1 MNKLPVGSPD
11 RPDRKTLIRDVAM
24 FQVKL
29 VVDGFRDLI
38 LLPASLIAGLI
49 SFFHTEGEAAG
60 PEFYRVISVGKQS
73 EDWID
78 LFGAVDHAPPELAD
92 EIRFGDRR
100 EDRDLRRR
108 GIPARRCH
116 STGEDA
122 AQQGAGEDAQ
132 RQGVSCALS
141 VMRLP

>member
-1 MNKLPVGSPD
+1 MNKLPVGSPA

-29 VVDGFRDLI
+29 VVDGFRDLV

-49 SFFHTEGEAAG
+49 SFLHTEGEAAG

-78 LFGAVDHAPPELAD
+78 LFGAVDHAPPELAE
-92 EIRFGDRR
+92 EIRFGEANLD
-100 EDRDLRRR
+100 DLVAKIETYVVEEYQR
-108 GIPARRCH
+108 GGV
-116 STGEDA
+116 T
-122 AQQGAGEDAQ
+122 AQAKT
-132 RQGVSCALS
+132 RLS
-141 VMRLP
+141 KVLEKMRSGKA

>member
-49 SFFHTEGEAAG
+49 SFFHTEDEAAG

-92 EIRFGDRR
+92 EIRFGDANL
-100 EDRDLRRR
+100 DDLVAKIETYVVEEYQR
-108 GIPARRCH
+108 GGV
-116 STGEDA
+116 T
-122 AQQGAGEDAQ
+122 AQAKT
-132 RQGVSCALS
+132 RLS
-141 VMRLP
+141 KVLEKMRSGKA

>member
-92 EIRFGDRR
+92 EIRFGDANL
-100 EDRDLRRR
+100 DDLVAKIETYVVEEYQR
-108 GIPARRCH
+108 GGV
-116 STGEDA
+116 T
-122 AQQGAGEDAQ
+122 AQAKT
-132 RQGVSCALS
+132 RLS
-141 VMRLP
+141 KVLEKMRSGKA